1 MLVDDDLLRH
11 ALCAGGTDIVGIEHF
26 QHIGTGVA
34 HETAYADYGNGN
46 RGQDKM
52 LGHIQEFS
60 EVREIL
66 IISSLHTR
74 KLKPAE
80 LDGEDVFQ
88 YRCEEEG
95 RHRDTYHRN
104 DRGEV
109 VGKAVLLT
117 GSGNTKGNCY
127 KNFKDK
133 RHESER
139 KAVPDG
145 VMEFLGDGDSPRPA
159 LAPFTSHS
167 TLKPC
172 KVTLNDA
179 FIHAVLRIQ
188 IRKPLGVALAC
199 AGAGSQFSC
208 LCLNIAHG
216 HIVH

>member
-1 MLVDDDLLRH
+1 MKNLKKKFQFRIHLKSKHLLVIMTFFCVSAIIATL
-11 ALCAGGTDIVGIEHF
+11 ASGITAAPFQEAAGMIIVPFE
-26 QHIGTGVA
+26 
-34 HETAYADYGNGN
+34 
-46 RGQDKM
+46 K
-52 LGHIQEFS
+52 S
-60 EVREIL
+60 
-66 IISSLHTR
+66 ISSIGLWLT
-74 KLKPAE
+74 
-80 LDGEDVFQ
+80 
-88 YRCEEEG
+88 
-95 RHRDTYHRN
+95 
-104 DRGEV
+104 EV
-109 VGKAVLLT
+109 
-117 GSGNTKGNCY
+117 N

-139 KAVPDG
+139 EAVPDG

>member
-1 MLVDDDLLRH
+1 MPRMPNSVSVMSAPEKRLAAAAEGGDEGDKGVAEGVLVDDGLLRH
-11 ALCAGGTDIVGIEHF
+11 ALRAGGTDIVGIEHF

-95 RHRDTYHRN
+95 RHRDTYH
-104 DRGEV
+104 
-109 VGKAVLLT
+109 L
-117 GSGNTKGNCY
+117 
-127 KNFKDK
+127 K
-133 RHESER
+133 R
-139 KAVPDG
+139 PW
-145 VMEFLGDGDSPRPA
+145 
-159 LAPFTSHS
+159 
-167 TLKPC
+167 
-172 KVTLNDA
+172 
-179 FIHAVLRIQ
+179 
-188 IRKPLGVALAC
+188 
-199 AGAGSQFSC
+199 
-208 LCLNIAHG
+208 
-216 HIVH
+216 